1 MPPLPAWVL
10 PPLSWLAA
18 LLRESCQEAAWPTL
32 PPGRILSTAPPAS
45 SAAAAPRLAAAA
57 CPSPRVIGA
66 GHGGQLLLRAI

>member
-18 LLRESCQEAAWPTL
+18 LLRESHLPSPGPTL

-45 SAAAAPRLAAAA
+45 SAAAAPRLAA
-57 CPSPRVIGA
+57 G
-66 GHGGQLLLRAI
+66 